1 MVATYRVKSLEELG
15 PAVGEYLNRAFRV
28 LQEELRAE
36 VAERAIVELVDRSP
50 VGNPATDPHPGKYRA
65 SHTVSVGSIQAQA
78 LPDQPAYPI
87 PGVEAVSAA
96 LSGATDPGESVFLA
110 NAAVSGKKEYPY
122 GKAALEPGRR
132 QYSRVGSRTTMWIGS
147 EQAPEGIYGP
157 TVEAL
162 KGLRGTIEANA
173 VRRAQRRL

>member
-1 MVATYRVKSLEELG
+1 MATYRIDSLEKLG
-15 PAVGEYLNRAFRV
+15 PALERFLNRAILV
-28 LQEELRAE
+28 VQEELRAE
-36 VAERAIVELVDRSP
+36 IAEQAIVKLVDISP
-50 VGNPATDPHPGKYRA
+50 VGNFATDPHPGKYRA

-87 PGVEAVSAA
+87 PGIEAVSAA
-96 LSGATDPGESVFLA
+96 LSGSDPGESVFLA
-110 NAAVSGKKEYPY
+110 NGAVSGEKEYPY

-132 QYSRVGSRTTMWIGS
+132 QYSRVSSRTTMWIGS

-162 KGLRGTIEANA
+162 LGLRGTIEANA
-173 VRRAQRRL
+173 VKRAQRRMA